1 MRIFREG
8 KADLLKG
15 RGVAV
20 VGYGNVGRSL
30 ALNLRDSGVSV
41 LVGDVL
47 GSEYARRAKA
57 DGFEVRPIPEVA
69 ELGDVVILALPDDVA
84 PEVYRTEVVPGL
96 HSGKVLVL
104 TSGLPAA
111 FGMIEVPKE
120 LDVVLFVPKAP
131 GPAIRDRYLQ
141 GKGFVA
147 VVGVIED
154 ASGNALEEALAVATA
169 TGTFKQGGFAVEAS
183 PRDEAVADLLGE
195 QVLKAALLAAV
206 EVAFDLM
213 VEAGVPPELAALELY
228 GSGELAELA
237 RLIALVGPYGALRL
251 QSPVDAYGQLVR
263 LAGYKAALRRIA
275 ARAVEEVLN
284 GDFQRDVMLERSSG
298 YIKFNT
304 MWRRA
309 LSGRLAQVDAKLREA
324 LRQGP

>member
-1 MRIFREG
+1 MRIFKEG

-15 RGVAV
+15 RTIAV

-30 ALNLRDSGVSV
+30 ALNLRDSGMSV
-41 LVGDVL
+41 IVGDVL
-47 GSEYARRAKA
+47 GSEYARRARA
-57 DGFEVRPIPEVA
+57 DGFEARPIPEVA
-69 ELGDVVILALPDDVA
+69 ELGDVVVLALPDDVT
-84 PEVYRTEVVPGL
+84 PEIYRTEVVPGL

-111 FGMIEVPKE
+111 FGMIEVPKD
-120 LDVVLFVPKAP
+120 LDAVLFVPKAP

-141 GKGFVA
+141 GRGYA
-147 VVGVIED
+147 AIIGVIED
-154 ASGNALEEALAVATA
+154 VSGNALEEVLAVATA
-169 TGTFKQGGFAVEAS
+169 AGAFKQGGFALEAS

-195 QVLKAALLAAV
+195 QVLKAALLAAI

-213 VEAGVPPELAALELY
+213 VGAGVPPELAALELY

-237 RLIALVGPYGALRL
+237 RLMALVGPYGALRL
-251 QSPVDAYGQLVR
+251 QSPVDAYGQLAR
-263 LAGYKAALRRIA
+263 LAGYKAALRRAA

-284 GDFQRDVMLERSSG
+284 GDFQRDVVLERSSG
-298 YIKFNT
+298 YIKFNA

-309 LSGRLAQVDAKLREA
+309 LSGRLAQADAKLREA